1 MLFTLTDLEKALGT
15 QQKISTEMVVI
26 NEGCLA
32 GLGDFMK
39 TLGITGPTVAVYDT
53 NSYNAKDIIRPKAD
67 QEIILPSEDL
77 HADERAVDEVLK
89 RLRPDARTIIA
100 IGAGTIH
107 DISRYCAYER
117 CARLVSC
124 PTAAS
129 VDGFCSNVAAM
140 TWHGSKK
147 TIPTVAPC
155 LVVADLNVISAAPIK
170 MARSGIGD
178 MFGKYIALS
187 DWKIANLLAGE
198 RYDEKIAE
206 TITKAVAIVK
216 KCSTRVVA
224 GNKDAY
230 EQLIYGLLLSGL
242 AMQAFGNSRPASG
255 AEHHVSHLIEMHPS
269 PLGILSDALHG
280 EKVGVGTLL
289 MSEAYHC
296 FAHLDADGF
305 KYKYS
310 AVDRDSLAPFFGEL
324 ADALNAENNPDCL
337 ASVKPETL
345 RTHWEAIRDVVR
357 CIPARD
363 ELYELYAGLGMKR
376 SLMDIGVDE
385 SKQTELVF
393 LSPLVRNRLTLARV
407 MRCVTVVEETC

>member
-1 MLFTLTDLEKALGT
+1 MLLTFSEIEKILGT
-15 QQKISTEMVVI
+15 RQNISTEMVVV

-32 GLGDFMK
+32 GLEGFMK
-39 TLGITGPTVAVYDT
+39 SLGLTGPTVAVYDT
-53 NSYNAKDIIRPKAD
+53 NTYNAKDIIRPKTD
-67 QEIILPSEDL
+67 QDIILPSKDL
-77 HADERAVDEVLK
+77 HADERAVNEALK

-100 IGAGTIH
+100 VGAGTIH
-107 DISRYCAYER
+107 DISRYCAFER
-117 CARLVSC
+117 CLRLVSC

-155 LVVADLNVISAAPIK
+155 LVVADLNVISAAPIR

-187 DWKIANLLAGE
+187 DWKIASLLTGE
-198 RYDEKIAE
+198 RYDEKIAD
-206 TITKAVAIVK
+206 TIAKAVFIVK
-216 KCSTRVVA
+216 ECSSRVVA

-230 EQLIYGLLLSGL
+230 EQLVYGLLLSGL

-269 PLGILSDALHG
+269 PLGIRSNALHG

-289 MSEAYHC
+289 MSESYHH
-296 FAHLDADGF
+296 FAHLEANEI

-310 AVDRDSLAPFFGEL
+310 AVNRDSLAPFFGQL
-324 ADALNAENNPDCL
+324 ADALNEENNPDCL
-337 ASVKPETL
+337 VPVKPEKL
-345 RTHWEAIRDVVR
+345 RTHWETIRNVIKS
-357 CIPARD
+357 IPARN
-363 ELYELYAGLGMKR
+363 EMYEIYEGLGMMR
-376 SLMDIGVDE
+376 SLTDIGVDE
-385 SKQTELVF
+385 SKKKELVF
-393 LSPLVRNRLTLARV
+393 LSPLVRNRLTLARI
-407 MRCVTVVEETC
+407 MRCVAAAEEEN